1 MINTLSLAQ
10 IQERIKE
17 ISATEKNII
26 DSMMEGRHFYL
37 SAERK
42 ILSKGGAEYLAK
54 IFSWRVEMS
63 EPAFI
68 NLSANNDAAAQQ
80 VYFKAKVIDEKGS
93 VIAESCGSRSLSFDG
108 FLLNTSLQ
116 IARNSAFVDA
126 VLCAS
131 GLSGY
136 FDQDVANA
144 NEQKKEKE
152 QKNIIQEL
160 ASLDDDFILV

>member
-17 ISATEKNII
+17 ISATEKTII
-26 DSMMEGRHFYL
+26 DSMMEGQHFYI
-37 SAERK
+37 SAEGK

-54 IFSWRVEMS
+54 IFGWRVEMS

-68 NLSANNDAAAQQ
+68 NLSANDQDAAQQ
-80 VYFKAKVIDEKGS
+80 VYFNAKVVDEKGT
-93 VIAESCGSRSLSFDG
+93 VIAESCGSRNLSCDG
-108 FLLNTSLQ
+108 FLLNKSLQ

-136 FDQDVANA
+136 FDQDVVNA
-144 NEQKKEKE
+144 NEHKEEKE
-152 QKNIIQEL
+152 QKSIIQEL